1 MKYLRT
7 MTAKQFKSNNV
18 EYVAGSCNIGKGE
31 IRQRQVVALVGL
43 VLVIVTTFG
52 LIASESAKSARLGVL
67 LPALVFSVGFIQSRR
82 KFCLA
87 YGFMGTFNFG
97 PLGKLSKVAT
107 PEDRK
112 ADRKTALSILVQALS
127 LALTITLIIYLLP
140 L

>member
-1 MKYLRT
+1 M
-7 MTAKQFKSNNV
+7 
-18 EYVAGSCNIGKGE
+18 EYIAGICNIGKCE
-31 IRQRQVVALVGL
+31 VRQR
-43 VLVIVTTFG
+43 
-52 LIASESAKSARLGVL
+52 AKSARLAVL

-107 PEDRK
+107 PADRK
-112 ADRKTALSILVQALS
+112 ADRKTAISILVQALS

>member
-1 MKYLRT
+1 M
-7 MTAKQFKSNNV
+7 
-18 EYVAGSCNIGKGE
+18 EYIAGSCNIGKGE
-31 IRQRQVVALVGL
+31 IRRRQIVAF
-43 VLVIVTTFG
+43 IG
-52 LIASESAKSARLGVL
+52 LILLISTTAGLIGSDSAKSARLGVFI
-67 LPALVFSVGFIQSRR
+67 PALIFAIGFIQSRR

-87 YGFMGTFNFG
+87 YGLMGTFNFG

-112 ADRKTALSILVQALS
+112 ADRKTAISILAQALS